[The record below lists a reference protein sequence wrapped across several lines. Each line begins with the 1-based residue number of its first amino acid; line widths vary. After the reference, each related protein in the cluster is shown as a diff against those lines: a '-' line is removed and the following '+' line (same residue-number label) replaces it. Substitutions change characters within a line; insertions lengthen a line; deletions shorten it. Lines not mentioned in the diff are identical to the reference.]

1 MTRSLAIAAAVL
13 CFMALATANSGG
25 YRFGISDQ
33 AYYGAAVVKSVHP
46 TWYPRDTPLLAAQS
60 RHMLSDDLMGWI
72 ARGLH
77 SDLPPLFFAVYA
89 IALAALAAAGLAF
102 ARGLNGSPWMAAA
115 LLLLLTLRHRIAK
128 TGANSLEGYM
138 HPRMLAFALGVA
150 GLASVLR
157 LRFGW
162 ACLWVGL
169 AAVMHTTTAMWF
181 GGVVAIAAAVARPG
195 WRRPLLGA
203 GLGAAAVAVWALSLG
218 PLAGRLV
225 IMDAEWLAVLQEKD
239 YLFPSEW
246 PLYAWVSNLAYP
258 IVILAVFRRR
268 RALGVLAPGET
279 AVVFGLIGLI
289 GVFLLSVV
297 LSAAHLAIAVQLQT
311 NRVFWIADFA
321 MAAYLAWALM
331 DGVAARRR
339 PWMRPAILAI
349 LAAISIGRGFFVL
362 RVEAGRPLVQIAR
375 APGDWTDAMTW
386 LATQPSD
393 WHVLADP
400 GHAWKYGESVR
411 LAAGKDTVLE
421 MGKDTALAMYDRSV
435 AMRVAERAAALG
447 SFPEMTSDDVRRLD
461 ARYELDVLVAEAGRS
476 FDFPIL
482 YRNARFTLYDL
493 R

>member
-1 MTRSLAIAAAVL
+1 
-13 CFMALATANSGG
+13 
-25 YRFGISDQ
+25 
-33 AYYGAAVVKSVHP
+33 
-46 TWYPRDTPLLAAQS
+46 
-60 RHMLSDDLMGWI
+60 MLSDDLVGGL
-72 ARGLH
+72 ARALR

-89 IALAALAAAGLAF
+89 IALAALAAASLAF
-102 ARGLNGSPWMAAA
+102 ARGLNGSPWMGAA
-115 LLLLLTLRHRIAK
+115 LLLLLTLRHRIAR

-150 GLASVLR
+150 ALASVLR
-157 LRFGW
+157 LRFAW

-203 GLGAAAVAVWALSLG
+203 GLAAVAVAAWALVAG
-218 PLAGRLV
+218 PLAGHLV
-225 IMDAEWLAVLQEKD
+225 IMDAEWLAVLREKD
-239 YLFPSEW
+239 YLFPSQW
-246 PLYAWVSNLAYP
+246 PVYAWVTNLAYP
-258 IVILAVFRRR
+258 IIIVALFRRR
-268 RALGVLAPGET
+268 RSLGVLAPGET
-279 AVVFGLIGLI
+279 ALVFGLMGLIGL
-289 GVFLLSVV
+289 FLLSIAA
-297 LSAAHLAIAVQLQT
+297 SAAHVAIAVQLQT

-321 MAAYLAWALM
+321 TAAYLAWALM

-339 PWMRPAILAI
+339 PWRRSAALAV

-362 RVEAGRPLVQIAR
+362 RVEAGRPLVQIAP
-375 APGDWTDAMTW
+375 APGDWTDAMSW

-421 MGKDTALAMYDRSV
+421 MGKDTALAMYDRSI

-461 ARYELDVLVAEAGRS
+461 ARYGLDVLVVEADRV

-482 YRNARFTLYDL
+482 YRNPRFTLYDL